1 MDSAV
6 NDGTGV
12 YWLILVICVAFSAI
26 FSSAETAFSSVN
38 LIRMKSYASQENKR
52 AKRVLRLSKDYN
64 SILTA
69 ILIGNNIVNIAASSI
84 GTVIFTSYFGASGP
98 AISTVALTVI
108 ILIFGEV
115 MPKSIAKDK
124 AEAVSMTSSGFL
136 QVLTVLFKP
145 FIFLFNGLK
154 KLTEKFTKSEAQP
167 SVTEQELKVIVEEIE
182 SEGVLE
188 DHESQ
193 LVRSAL
199 DFDETTAEEVLVPRV
214 DIVSVSI
221 SAGVE
226 EIKQLFLTERYSRV
240 PVYERSIDNIVGVL
254 YEKDFFR
261 AYIQRE
267 SGPFDLRGL
276 LQQPL
281 FIPPQTKISDLLKQI
296 QSVRAH
302 MAVVTDQYGGVEGI
316 VTLEDV
322 LEELVGEIYDE
333 DEEIVEDVQRVE
345 PGRFLVNPDMAV
357 EDLFEEIGYVPKSFA
372 SESNTVGGW
381 VFELLEHIPAQ
392 GEKAAFEDL
401 ELTVAAISEQRIRSL
416 EVRVRPAGTAG
427 R

>member
-1 MDSAV
+1 M

-12 YWLILVICVAFSAI
+12 LWLVLVICIAFSAI
-26 FSSAETAFSSVN
+26 FSSSETAFSSVN
-38 LIRMKSYASQENKR
+38 LIRMKSYASQNNKR
-52 AKRVLRLSKDYN
+52 AKRVLRLSGDYN

-84 GTVIFTSYFGASGP
+84 GTVLFTSYFGASGP
-98 AISTVALTVI
+98 AVSTVVLTVL

-124 AEAVSMTSSGFL
+124 AESVSMASSGFL
-136 QVLTVLFKP
+136 SVLTILFKP
-145 FIFLFNGLK
+145 FILLFNGLK
-154 KLTEKFTKSEAQP
+154 KLTERFTKSDSQP

-214 DIVSVSI
+214 DIISVEVSAS
-221 SAGVE
+221 VE
-226 EIKQLFLTERYSRV
+226 EIKQLFLTERFSRV

-261 AYIQRE
+261 AYIQNGE
-267 SGPFDLRGL
+267 HIDIRGL

-333 DEEIVEDVQRVE
+333 DEEIVEDVQRLG
-345 PGRFLVNPDMAV
+345 PGCYRVNPDMAV
-357 EDLFEEIGYVPKSFA
+357 EDLFEEIEFEPKHFS
-372 SESNTVGGW
+372 SDSNTVGGW
-381 VFELLEHIPAQ
+381 VFELLEHIPEP
-392 GEKAAFEDL
+392 GEQVSFE
-401 ELTVAAISEQRIRSL
+401 ELTLTVTDLSDQRIRSL
-416 EVRVRPAGTAG
+416 EVHLGESGGPERQD
-427 R
+427 